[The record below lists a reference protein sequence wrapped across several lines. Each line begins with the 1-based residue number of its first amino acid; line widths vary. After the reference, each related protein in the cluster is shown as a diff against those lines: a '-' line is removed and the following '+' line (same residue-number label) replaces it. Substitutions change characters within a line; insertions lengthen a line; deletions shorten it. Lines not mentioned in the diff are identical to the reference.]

1 MSGNV
6 IDLCEARKK
15 KFPTKEEI
23 VSHLAEMIE
32 VSDYF
37 EKDVAAS
44 LLELFE
50 SDMLDVTRTSDGEF
64 LYALR
69 KDVTQSGGSCEG
81 QDISLETKYDNLVD
95 ELCDAKSPGPNFE

>member
-50 SDMLDVTRTSDGEF
+50 SDMLAKIGIKTRNIGIDQF
-64 LYALR
+64 NCIFPIKLL
-69 KDVTQSGGSCEG
+69 
-81 QDISLETKYDNLVD
+81 ITKNKIINNV
-95 ELCDAKSPGPNFE
+95 G